1 MSDDVRMA
9 DEEQDEIL
17 NRAYGVEQAEFVR
30 PSDAEP
36 ARPPE
41 QCQECGSPDVRRVHK
56 LPSYVLFLALLVGI
70 GLATDQM
77 MAAFLIAIAGS
88 IFVLIA
94 PRWRCGSCGYR
105 W

>member
-1 MSDDVRMA
+1 MPDQDD
-9 DEEQDEIL
+9 DQIL
-17 NRAYGVEQAEFVR
+17 NRAYGVEDAEFVR

-41 QCQECGSPDVRRVHK
+41 QCQECGSSDIQSVRK
-56 LPSYVLFLALLVGI
+56 LPAFLLLMLMLFAI
-70 GLATDQM
+70 GVAVDQL
-77 MAAFLIAIAGS
+77 MAAFLLAIAGG
-88 IFVLIA
+88 IFFLIA